1 VSDDA
6 DFGRLMERV
15 RAGDP
20 RAFAELLNRH
30 GETVRAAVRKRLND
44 RLRPQYDSLDFV
56 QEVWAAVLALPPD
69 RCRFDGP
76 QALAA
81 FLTRVAENKVVDVAR
96 RRFDTRKSDVN
107 REQPL
112 DPVGGPD
119 PGPTPSQVAVAEER
133 WASLSR
139 RLNAGER
146 AVLERL
152 REGYTHDEIAGM
164 LGVSRS
170 TVNRIVRRLK
180 DLCGV

>member
-1 VSDDA
+1 
-6 DFGRLMERV
+6 MERV
-15 RAGDP
+15 RSGDP
-20 RAFAELLNRH
+20 EAFRALLDRH
-30 GETVRAAVRKRLND
+30 GIAVRAAVRKRLHD

-76 QALAA
+76 HALAT
-81 FLTRVAENKVVDVAR
+81 FLTRVAENKVADVAR
-96 RRFDTRKSDVN
+96 RRFVSEKAAVS

-112 DPVGGPD
+112 DPAGGPGR
-119 PGPTPSQVAVAEER
+119 GPTPSQLAVAEER
-133 WASLSR
+133 WAALSG

-164 LGVSRS
+164 LGVSKS